1 MPGPA
6 PGAGLLVE
14 GSVVFFVDETRE
26 GGAAGEA
33 AGAGEGLFDLN
44 QERLAGVGE
53 TSTGAGE
60 VAAVVEAAASFFLC
74 LGFVT
79 PGDVAG
85 LEAGDG
91 D

>member
-6 PGAGLLVE
+6 PGAGVLVE
-14 GSVVFFVDETRE
+14 GAVVFFVDETRE
-26 GGAAGEA
+26 DVAAGEA
-33 AGAGEGLFDLN
+33 AGAGEGLLDLN
-44 QERLAGVGE
+44 QECLAGVGE
-53 TSTGAGE
+53 TAAGAGD

-74 LGFVT
+74 LGLAT
-79 PGDVAG
+79 LGDVAG